1 MTTGAEETMTTDT
14 TNKLPGNSLPRR
26 GFLKALG
33 LGAGAAAAGV
43 AGDATLSPTI
53 AAESKDER
61 TKARYRETDHVK
73 TFYRTNRY

>member
-1 MTTGAEETMTTDT
+1 MSADHKTPSA
-14 TNKLPGNSLPRR
+14 KLERR

-43 AGDATLSPTI
+43 AGE
-53 AAESKDER
+53 AAVNPAAASESRDER
-61 TKARYRETDHVK
+61 TKARYKETDHVK